1 MLATASDGWLT
12 LPRSLFMSPVFMA
25 DWLTAWLANSLA
37 SELVSLAVAP
47 NPSGSGGG
55 MDSVHVRYVD
65 AVDRYIEHREYLADV
80 LRLVSF
86 RRYHVY
92 RLLSCVLCMQ
102 LFSSHS
108 HFCPCCYDYCKRYTF
123 FADLRCCRE
132 LYLRR
137 SLCNCSAVDCV
148 LSSFFSR
155 VITNIFEQFLKQ
167 IFRLILT
174 KKREFTETSWL
185 SLFIYA
191 GSKLYL
197 HITPLHMF
205 KYYAKHQYIWS

>member
-1 MLATASDGWLT
+1 MQLT
-12 LPRSLFMSPVFMA
+12 GTSSIVNISQMYCDLYLFA
-25 DWLTAWLANSLA
+25 DI
-37 SELVSLAVAP
+37 
-47 NPSGSGGG
+47 
-55 MDSVHVRYVD
+55 M
-65 AVDRYIEHREYLADV
+65 YIDYK
-80 LRLVSF
+80 
-86 RRYHVY
+86 
-92 RLLSCVLCMQ
+92 LCMQ

-205 KYYAKHQYIWS
+205 KYYAKHQYI